1 MYVFRLIGRRFRR
14 SRLWC
19 GLTAAFFVLWFVM
32 VWLTMPFDRSD
43 TLSALGMELRLN
55 SVFLILFSL
64 LSYEVFFD
72 LRASR
77 LEECVRATTGIGS
90 VYAAETAVLL
100 LLNVGVT
107 VYFSLFPLG
116 LALCSGMPFT
126 AELAGYIGLA
136 ALRDVFLM
144 GALGIWLGLFAALW
158 LNRMTGYLVI
168 FLFILL
174 TGPLGEMIL
183 SLPFGGTGRAPSWLY
198 TLFLLSAQGLN
209 WRMNYHYGYSLL
221 PYRFAQ
227 IALWLGAFGLP
238 IFLRFGQIAHR
249 RGSVYRLLAILS
261 AGMTVLGA
269 VGMVQPGSR
278 FEMSYAKNSSL
289 NADENYYRTHA
300 AAKEEAADFTVES
313 YDLSL
318 RVTDQLYA
326 DAVLT
331 LSDSSAADDRR
342 VFTLYHGFTV
352 ESVTDGTGKALPF
365 DRKGDLL
372 TVSGFG
378 SAVGTLTLRYAGYHP
393 RYYSNRQGICL
404 PGYIAY
410 YPLPGSRCLFDG
422 GTVPVL
428 PDKPAMFTVRV
439 DSPKPVFCHLRRQ
452 EDGSFSGVSDGVTL
466 LSGFVSETEI
476 GGVTVIYPYL
486 DSDQCRPEA
495 LKSETLDFLR
505 ARRAAGDTRP
515 LNTIMIMPYIN
526 NTAAERTV
534 RYADYISGIQ
544 IRTLAD
550 TLYADGEGER

>member
-1 MYVFRLIGRRFRR
+1 MNLWGLTVRRFRR

-55 SVFLILFSL
+55 SVFLIFFSL

-144 GALGIWLGLFAALW
+144 GVLGIWLGLFAALW
-158 LNRMTGYLVI
+158 LKRMTGYLVI

-261 AGMTVLGA
+261 AGMMVLGA

-278 FEMSYAKNSSL
+278 FEMSYAKDSSL

-378 SAVGTLTLRYAGYHP
+378 SAV
-393 RYYSNRQGICL
+393 
-404 PGYIAY
+404 
-410 YPLPGSRCLFDG
+410 PLPD
-422 GTVPVL
+422 
-428 PDKPAMFTVRV
+428 
-439 DSPKPVFCHLRRQ
+439 RR
-452 EDGSFSGVSDGVTL
+452 F
-466 LSGFVSETEI
+466 
-476 GGVTVIYPYL
+476 
-486 DSDQCRPEA
+486 
-495 LKSETLDFLR
+495 
-505 ARRAAGDTRP
+505 
-515 LNTIMIMPYIN
+515 
-526 NTAAERTV
+526 
-534 RYADYISGIQ
+534 
-544 IRTLAD
+544 
-550 TLYADGEGER
+550 